1 MSQTVDEV
9 RVPLGGNAYFA
20 PAGTSIPS
28 QANLEDPDFVIPV
41 AFVDLGLRTS
51 DGAPEWQESPSA
63 PIELFEDGY
72 EVSANTG
79 TVQCTMTLAQVSPAI
94 LGALYGVTYS
104 VGGAA
109 DIDIDAVVEGVIWTD
124 TLYRMGDGSEK
135 LDRKVAPCRCTSRV
149 TAKDQRGNI
158 TGLTPTFSVKRSAA
172 LGNKHFRHALIDA
185 VAPTP

>member
-9 RVPLGGNAYFA
+9 RVPLGGNVRFA
-20 PAGTSIPS
+20 PKGTTLPT

-51 DGAPEWQESPSA
+51 DGAPDWQESPSA
-63 PIELFEDGY
+63 PIELYEDGY

-79 TVQCTMTLAQVSPAI
+79 TLQMTTTLAQVSPAI

-109 DIDIDAVVEGVIWTD
+109 DIDIDAVVEGVVWTD
-124 TLYRMGDGSEK
+124 TLYRMGDGSEQ
-135 LDRKVAPCRCTSRV
+135 LERKVAPARCTARA

-158 TGLTPTFSVKRSAA
+158 TGLTATFTVKRSAE

-185 VAPTP
+185 A